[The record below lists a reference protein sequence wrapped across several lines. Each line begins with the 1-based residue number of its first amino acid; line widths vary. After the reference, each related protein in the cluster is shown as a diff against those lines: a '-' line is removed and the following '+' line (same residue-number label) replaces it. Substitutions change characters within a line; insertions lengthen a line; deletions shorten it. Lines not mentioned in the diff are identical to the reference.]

1 MSVGTVNRHLA
12 LVCGYLHRPIPVTIP
27 KARLEKGRKELLSV
41 KGMTATI
48 ADKFAGAGIINGE
61 SLIAANAK
69 ILSAATGIEEEKIL
83 VYQSLM
89 RKKQENAI
97 IRI

>member
-1 MSVGTVNRHLA
+1 
-12 LVCGYLHRPIPVTIP
+12 
-27 KARLEKGRKELLSV
+27 
-41 KGMTATI
+41 MTATI